1 MDRICEMIVQLA
13 DRMAGRRISYSDE
26 TVVTLRQEL
35 ANLREEL
42 ARLHKEDDLK
52 KQNLGKAK
60 EEIEHLRSTLKDQSA
75 DMESIKEK
83 LRDSRFKETRTR
95 VSKELLSVKLVMKNA
110 DNRALVN
117 ETLELEKAVER
128 LKANEEEKLLVVNRQ
143 REALS
148 KAYKLAK
155 IIPGGQP
162 ANAQEIENKL
172 NSILSGIKV
181 QLPCPEDNKI
191 TSILS
196 DAQENIASM
205 VDSADQILNHALYQ
219 HEKRNEDSDEEIMVT
234 TIQKLRRKRK
244 FHSLEWRM
252 ETESITVSAPEEEQR
267 EVNPSTPHSVE
278 PAQFEDL
285 DEMLRSLREGRS
297 AELSMSNI

>member
-1 MDRICEMIVQLA
+1 MQIEWRV
-13 DRMAGRRISYSDE
+13 SYSDE

-52 KQNLGKAK
+52 KQNLEKAK
-60 EEIEHLRSTLKDQSA
+60 EEIVNLRSTLKNQTS

-83 LRDSRFKETRTR
+83 LRDSKFKETRTR
-95 VSKELLSVKLVMKNA
+95 VSKELLSVKLVMKNG
-110 DNRALVN
+110 DNRALLN

-148 KAYKLAK
+148 KAFKLAK
-155 IIPGGQP
+155 ITPGGQP

-172 NSILSGIKV
+172 DNILSGIKV
-181 QLPCPEDNKI
+181 QLPCSEDNKI
-191 TSILS
+191 TSVLS
-196 DAQENIASM
+196 KAQENIASM

-219 HEKRNEDSDEEIMVT
+219 HEKRNEDSDHGYWNRV
-234 TIQKLRRKRK
+234 R
-244 FHSLEWRM
+244 
-252 ETESITVSAPEEEQR
+252 
-267 EVNPSTPHSVE
+267 
-278 PAQFEDL
+278 
-285 DEMLRSLREGRS
+285 
-297 AELSMSNI
+297 